1 MDNLTR
7 LGIDIGGT
15 FIKFAVL
22 KNGEILYKDQIP
34 TNQESDIKLLG
45 EITEKAKEIIKDY
58 SIERIGVGVPGRIEN
73 GTVLSGNLPFK
84 YTPVEKILKDAF
96 SPIPVTVQNDAN
108 CAALGEA
115 LFGAGEKC
123 ENVVL
128 VTLGTGI
135 GGGIILERKIAPG
148 NKCMGEIGHM
158 IVMAKGGRECPCGL
172 SGCWEQ
178 YASVT
183 ALIRQATETA
193 LLNKQDLLYKKYTE
207 NGEKLDGKLIFDAF
221 DEGSAC
227 AVKVISDYIDWLKV
241 GIESLVKIF
250 APDSI
255 ILAGGITKQGDKL
268 LGELNKR
275 ANIRE
280 TKIEISHLQNDAGSL
295 GAAML

>member
-1 MDNLTR
+1 MDNLIR

-22 KNGEILYKDQIP
+22 KNGEMLYKDSIE
-34 TNQESDIKLLG
+34 TSQESDTKLLS
-45 EITEKAKEIIKDY
+45 EIIEKSKEIMEKFPL
-58 SIERIGVGVPGRIEN
+58 ERIGVGVPGRLEN
-73 GTVLSGNLPFK
+73 GVVTSGNLPFK
-84 YTPVEKILKDAF
+84 NTPIEKVLNDAF
-96 SPIPVTVQNDAN
+96 SGIPVTVQNDAN

-115 LFGAGEKC
+115 LFGAGKEY
-123 ENVVL
+123 ENVVM

-148 NKCMGEIGHM
+148 NKRIGEIGHM

-183 ALIRQATETA
+183 ALIREATETA
-193 LLNKQDLLYKKYTE
+193 ILNKQDLLYKKYKE
-207 NGEKLDGKLIFDAF
+207 NGGKLDGKLIFEAL
-221 DEGSAC
+221 DEGSVC
-227 AVKVISDYIDWLKV
+227 AKQVISEYIDYLRV
-241 GIESLVKIF
+241 GVESLVKIF

-268 LGELNKR
+268 IGELRKR
-275 ANIRE
+275 VIAKGVE
-280 TKIEISHLQNDAGSL
+280 IEISNLQNDAGRL

>member
-1 MDNLTR
+1 MDNLIR

-22 KNGEILYKDQIP
+22 KNGEILFKDSIE
-34 TNQESDIKLLG
+34 TNQESDIKLLR
-45 EITEKAKEIIKDY
+45 EIIEKTREIMKDFPV
-58 SIERIGVGVPGRIEN
+58 EKIGVGVPGRLEDGIV
-73 GTVLSGNLPFK
+73 TSGNLPFK
-84 YTPVEKILKDAF
+84 NTPIEKVLKDEF
-96 SPIPVTVQNDAN
+96 LGIPVTVQNDAN

-115 LFGAGEKC
+115 LFGAGAEC
-123 ENVVL
+123 ENVVM

-148 NKCMGEIGHM
+148 NKRMGEIGHM
-158 IVMAKGGRECPCGL
+158 IVMAKSGRECPCGL

-193 LLNKQDLLYKKYTE
+193 LLNKQDLLYKKYID
-207 NGEKLDGKLIFDAF
+207 NGEKLNGKLIFEAF
-221 DEGSAC
+221 DEGSVC
-227 AVKVISDYIDWLKV
+227 AKQVISEYVDWLKV
-241 GIESLVKIF
+241 GVESLVKIF

-268 LGELNKR
+268 IGELRKR
-275 ANIRE
+275 AVTKG
-280 TKIEISHLQNDAGSL
+280 TKIEISILQNDAGRL

>member
-22 KNGEILYKDQIP
+22 KNGEMLYKDSIP
-34 TNQESDIKLLG
+34 TNQESDTKLLG
-45 EITEKAKEIIKDY
+45 EIIEKSKEIMKDFPV
-58 SIERIGVGVPGRIEN
+58 ERIGVGVPGRIEN

-84 YTPVEKILKDAF
+84 QTPVESILKDAF
-96 SPIPVTVQNDAN
+96 LEIPVTVQNDAN
-108 CAALGEA
+108 CAALGEV
-115 LFGAGEKC
+115 LFGAGKNY
-123 ENVVL
+123 ENVVM

-135 GGGIILERKIAPG
+135 GGGIVLERRIAPG
-148 NKCMGEIGHM
+148 NKRIGEIGYM

-183 ALIRQATETA
+183 ALIREATEAA
-193 LLNKQDLLYKKYTE
+193 LLNKQDLLYKKYID
-207 NGEKLDGKLIFDAF
+207 NGEKLDGKLIFEAL
-221 DEGSAC
+221 DEGSELAKQ
-227 AVKVISDYIDWLKV
+227 VVSDYIDWLKV

-255 ILAGGITKQGDKL
+255 ILAGGITKQGDRL
-268 LGELNKR
+268 IGELEKR
-275 ANIRE
+275 AI
-280 TKIEISHLQNDAGSL
+280 TKGAKIEISLLQNDAGRL